1 MKKISR
7 RSFIRAVAVA
17 ALASGLAACSSS
29 TSSSSTATSTAS
41 GTSSDNSKGTIG
53 ILMPTLGAE
62 FFTATANSLAETVEA
77 AGYSSNIQSF
87 ENDAAQAVTVIE
99 NFITDGVVGIAY
111 MTVDTAG
118 DDALKEAMDAGIK
131 VLTCGVETENY
142 DICQISDNEATGYL
156 IGQMAA
162 DYINSTFAG
171 SAQVAYITS
180 TKSQNMI
187 DRVNGYRK
195 AMEELCPGAEVVYEA
210 ECVNVGEGTTY
221 TENLNTLHPDCKVIL
236 SYSDTYTKEI
246 AEVWNALSYP
256 EDAACFGHDAEAAV
270 LENIAKGG
278 YIKGTVSLGDAGVSM
293 GEGMVGCLNGEYD
306 DHALVTMGGTA
317 VTADNISEFYSA

>member
-7 RSFIRAVAVA
+7 RSFLRAAAIA
-17 ALASGLAACSSS
+17 ALASGLSACRSAAS
-29 TSSSSTATSTAS
+29 S
-41 GTSSDNSKGTIG
+41 GTDSSAGGASAGKGTIG

-62 FFTATANSLAETVEA
+62 FFTSVANSLAETVEA
-77 AGYSSNIQSF
+77 AGYSGNIQSF

-131 VLTCGVETENY
+131 VLTCGVENENY
-142 DICQISDNEATGYL
+142 DLCQISDNRETGYE
-156 IGQMAA
+156 IGRMAA
-162 DYINSTFAG
+162 DYINATFGG

-187 DRVNGYRK
+187 DRVEGYK
-195 AMEELCPGAEVVYEA
+195 QAMAELCPGAQPAYEG
-210 ECVNVGEGTTY
+210 ECVNVGEGATF
-221 TENLNTLHPDCKVIL
+221 TENLNTLYPDCYVIL
-236 SYSDTYTKEI
+236 SYSDTFVKEI
-246 AEVWNALSYP
+246 AEVWNALGYP
-256 EDAACFGHDAEAAV
+256 AQAACFGHDAEAAV

-278 YIKGTVSLGDAGVSM
+278 YIKGTVSLGDAGVIM
-293 GEGMVGCLNGEYD
+293 GEGMVACLNGEYEE
-306 DHALVTMGGTA
+306 HQLITMGGTA
-317 VTADNISEFYSA
+317 VTPENIDEFYSA